1 MFKFYEGLSPP
12 LMDSVFKLKT
22 ENPFNIRKVFEFS
35 RPIVNTVYQVTEC
48 I

>member
-22 ENPFNIRKVFEFS
+22 ENPFNLRKVFEFLDQLS
-35 RPIVNTVYQVTEC
+35 TPYIK
-48 I
+48 